1 MRKINTITRYDVQ
14 YGKQVDFN
22 PCIIRSV
29 ITDSGIDAQ
38 TYGDADFEENGLY
51 EFNREAFAEIVSWL
65 AEQEDDYF
73 AQYSGYLD
81 ISNCKACRREIVNA
95 FKTILDANK
104 SDKDVVRIEIY

>member
-51 EFNREAFAEIVSWL
+51 EFNKEAFAQS
-65 AEQEDDYF
+65 
-73 AQYSGYLD
+73 
-81 ISNCKACRREIVNA
+81 RRTTTSPSTA
-95 FKTILDANK
+95 ATSTSATARHADAR
-104 SDKDVVRIEIY
+104 S